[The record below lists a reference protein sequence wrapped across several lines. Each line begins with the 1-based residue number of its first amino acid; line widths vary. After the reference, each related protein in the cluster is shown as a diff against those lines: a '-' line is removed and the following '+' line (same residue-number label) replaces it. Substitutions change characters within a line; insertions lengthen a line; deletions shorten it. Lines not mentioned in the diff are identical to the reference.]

1 MIAGGA
7 AVEGEGGGQHP
18 AVADRDQLGDP
29 GLVLLGEDLERAD
42 AVGGGLPGGLGRAR
56 RELPRLLAV
65 AGVDLIRRLGAAVV
79 SDMPPNH
86 RRPAAGVASPE
97 AGDSAIAPADQ
108 YGCRRASRRLIPL
121 LVLAAAVGVVVSLA
135 AWGFLELIHQI
146 QVGLFTDLPEE
157 LGYDHGAPVLVL
169 RRRPRDRRAADR
181 GGDRPPARRRRPR
194 PRRGLK
200 IGGDPVQPIELPGII
215 LAAFATIGGGLVL
228 GPEAPLIALGAGLGV
243 FAIRSLRKDTPA
255 EAQAVMAAAGSIAAM
270 ALLFNSPIIAA
281 VILLEALGLDREK
294 LPLILL
300 PGLLAAGIGSLISIG
315 MGSLTGLSTSAY
327 ALGTLTL
334 PTLDQPALADFAW
347 TFVLAIGVA
356 ALTFAVMR
364 LGLLTHVFARRRPFL
379 VLPRGGDRRRPAGG
393 RLPRSDRQGHRR
405 GALLRPGRLP
415 GLTTGAAT
423 WSISALLLLLLF
435 KGLAWG
441 ISLGSFRG
449 GPTFPALFIGAA
461 AGILASHL
469 PGFDLTGGGRGRDGR
484 RRRLGPAPAALLRG
498 ARLAAGQQKRRRLR
512 AADHRRRRRRLPGHG
527 RPRPDHRRR
536 PRRIAGG
543 ALTGLS
549 RPVASPSGRR
559 TRPR

>member
-1 MIAGGA
+1 
-7 AVEGEGGGQHP
+7 
-18 AVADRDQLGDP
+18 
-29 GLVLLGEDLERAD
+29 
-42 AVGGGLPGGLGRAR
+42 
-56 RELPRLLAV
+56 
-65 AGVDLIRRLGAAVV
+65 
-79 SDMPPNH
+79 MP
-86 RRPAAGVASPE
+86 
-97 AGDSAIAPADQ
+97 
-108 YGCRRASRRLIPL
+108 RRLIAL
-121 LVLAAAVGVVVSLA
+121 LALAAVVGVVVSLA

-157 LGYDHGAPVLVL
+157 LGYDHGAPSWFYVVVLGL
-169 RRRPRDRRAADR
+169 AGLLTAAAIVRLPGD
-181 GGDRPPARRRRPR
+181 GGHVPAE
-194 PRRGLK
+194 GLK

-243 FAIRSLRKDTPA
+243 FAIRSLNKDTPA

-270 ALLFNSPIIAA
+270 SLLFNSPIIAA
-281 VILLEALGLDREK
+281 VILIEALGLDREK

-334 PTLDQPALADFAW
+334 PPLDQPALADFAW
-347 TFVLAIGVA
+347 TFLLAIGVA

-364 LGLLTHVFARRRPFL
+364 LGLLTHVFARRRPLL
-379 VLPRGGDRRRPAGG
+379 VLPAAAIVV
-393 RLPRSDRQGHRR
+393 
-405 GALLRPGRLP
+405 ALLAVAFHEATGRASKRSSSPARTPSPALAA
-415 GLTTGAAT
+415 GAAA

-469 PGFDLTGGGRGRDGR
+469 PGFDLTAAVAVGMGAGAVSVLRLPLSCVVLASLLVSKSGAGSEPLIIVGVVVAYLVTVGLDRTFGAARDASQAAPT
-484 RRRLGPAPAALLRG
+484 PAS
-498 ARLAAGQQKRRRLR
+498 AGQ
-512 AADHRRRRRRLPGHG
+512 
-527 RPRPDHRRR
+527 
-536 PRRIAGG
+536 
-543 ALTGLS
+543 
-549 RPVASPSGRR
+549 
-559 TRPR
+559 

>member
-1 MIAGGA
+1 M
-7 AVEGEGGGQHP
+7 
-18 AVADRDQLGDP
+18 
-29 GLVLLGEDLERAD
+29 
-42 AVGGGLPGGLGRAR
+42 
-56 RELPRLLAV
+56 
-65 AGVDLIRRLGAAVV
+65 
-79 SDMPPNH
+79 
-86 RRPAAGVASPE
+86 
-97 AGDSAIAPADQ
+97 
-108 YGCRRASRRLIPL
+108 SRRLIPL

-157 LGYDHGAPVLVL
+157 LGYDHGAPSWFYVVVLGIAGL
-169 RRRPRDRRAADR
+169 LTAAAIVRLPGD
-181 GGDRPPARRRRPR
+181 GGHVPAE
-194 PRRGLK
+194 GLK
-200 IGGDPVQPIELPGII
+200 IGGDPVQPLELPGIV
-215 LAAFATIGGGLVL
+215 LAAFATIGAGLVL

-347 TFVLAIGVA
+347 TFLLAIGVA

-364 LGLLTHVFARRRPFL
+364 LGLLTHRFAHRRPFL
-379 VLPRGGDRRRPAGG
+379 VLPAAAIVV
-393 RLPRSDRQGHRR
+393 
-405 GALLRPGRLP
+405 ALLAIAFHEASGRGIEEVLFSGQDALP
-415 GLTTGAAT
+415 GLATGAAD
-423 WSISALLLLLLF
+423 WSISALLLVLLF

-441 ISLGSFRG
+441 LSLGSFRG

-461 AGILASHL
+461 AGVLASHL
-469 PGFDLTGGGRGRDGR
+469 PGFDLTGAVAVGMGAGAVSVLRLPLSCVVLASLLVSKSGAGAEPLIIVGVVVAYLVTVGLDRTFGAARDGSQAAPP
-484 RRRLGPAPAALLRG
+484 PAS
-498 ARLAAGQQKRRRLR
+498 AGQ
-512 AADHRRRRRRLPGHG
+512 
-527 RPRPDHRRR
+527 
-536 PRRIAGG
+536 
-543 ALTGLS
+543 
-549 RPVASPSGRR
+549 
-559 TRPR
+559 